1 MRTLSGHAHRVNTL
15 ALNCDYVLRT
25 GAFQLGV
32 PSQTD
37 DGKQAICMYVCMY
50 MCLYIDSYMIY
61 CMYVCEQI
69 CRQ

>member
-37 DGKQAICMYVCMY
+37 DGKQAICMYVCI
-50 MCLYIDSYMIY
+50 CVYILI
-61 CMYVCEQI
+61 VI
-69 CRQ
+69 